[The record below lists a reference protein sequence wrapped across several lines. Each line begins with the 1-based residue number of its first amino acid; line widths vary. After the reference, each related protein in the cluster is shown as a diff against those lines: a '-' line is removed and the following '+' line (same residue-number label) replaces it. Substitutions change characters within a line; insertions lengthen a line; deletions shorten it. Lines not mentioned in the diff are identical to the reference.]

1 MTDAPSPITSVVER
15 TQAVK
20 AGAAVVAAHFLGR
33 TAVFVLGEE
42 TLLLVPG
49 EGEPHAVGVH
59 AGGIL
64 CSAVDKTRIITGGD
78 DGKVMVTAADG
89 AATTLAT
96 DGNRRWID
104 HVAMGPPRAVA
115 WSAGRHA
122 FVRSRQNVERML
134 ELPSTVGAMAFAPKG
149 LRVGI
154 AHYNGVT
161 LWFPNAESAPE
172 VLGWKGSHLGVT
184 FRPDGRFLVSSMQ
197 EPMLHGWRLSDG
209 KSMRMAGYGARVR
222 SLAWTASGKWLA
234 TSGSTQLILWPFA
247 GKEDKK
253 EKETR
258 MLAPTESQVEVV
270 ACHPR
275 QEVVAVGY
283 ANGLVLLVRVEDG
296 AEVLARKPGNAPVTA
311 LAWAASGDTLAFGTE
326 DGEAGIVR
334 LGS

>member
-1 MTDAPSPITSVVER
+1 M
-15 TQAVK
+15 
-20 AGAAVVAAHFLGR
+20 
-33 TAVFVLGEE
+33 
-42 TLLLVPG
+42 
-49 EGEPHAVGVH
+49 
-59 AGGIL
+59 
-64 CSAVDKTRIITGGD
+64 
-78 DGKVMVTAADG
+78 
-89 AATTLAT
+89 
-96 DGNRRWID
+96 RR
-104 HVAMGPPRAVA
+104 P
-115 WSAGRHA
+115 
-122 FVRSRQNVERML
+122 RSRILVRIFEA
-134 ELPSTVGAMAFAPKG
+134 PSTVGGLAFAPKG

-184 FRPDGRFLVSSMQ
+184 FSPDGRFLVSSMQ

-247 GKEDKK
+247 GKEGPMGK
-253 EKETR
+253 EPR
-258 MLAPTESQVEVV
+258 ILAPSESQVEVV

-296 AEVLARKPGNAPVTA
+296 AEVLAKKPGNAPVTA
-311 LAWAASGDTLAFGTE
+311 LAWDASGDTLAFGTE